1 MKKIGFAALCA
12 IASISVATP
21 VMAKDIT
28 LRYNQIDSSYEYED
42 SDTKNDVSFSGPTI
56 RLTGDI
62 PSYNLNGVYAEVGY
76 LSESDTPFNA
86 DMINLGAGLTRN
98 LYRNNNLYIDGSIGL
113 GASKYDADG
122 MDDSLYYVGI
132 PAKAQIGLQQKAF
145 RAFVEVGYRHDWV
158 VDQDKKDLIESAQP
172 STMGGVELGVGVRYN
187 FDYGWWTPK
196 PRSR

>member
-12 IASISVATP
+12 IASIAVTTP
-21 VMAKDIT
+21 AMAKDIT
-28 LRYNQIDSSYEYED
+28 LRYNQIDSSYEYKD

-62 PSYNLNGVYAEVGY
+62 PSYNLNGVYGEIGY

-132 PAKAQIGLQQKAF
+132 PAKAQIGFQQKAF
-145 RAFVEVGYRHDWV
+145 RAFVEVGYRQDWAV
-158 VDQDKKDLIESAQP
+158 NQDKKDLIESAQP
-172 STMGGVELGVGVRYN
+172 STMGGVELGAGVRYN

-196 PRSR
+196 SRSR

>member
-12 IASISVATP
+12 IASIAITTP

-28 LRYNQIDSSYEYED
+28 VRYNQIDSSYEYKD

-62 PSYNLNGVYAEVGY
+62 PSYNLNGVYAEAGY

-86 DMINLGAGLTRN
+86 DIINLGAGLTRN
-98 LYRNNNLYIDGSIGL
+98 LYRNNNLYVDGSIGL

-145 RAFVEVGYRHDWV
+145 RAFVEVGYRQDWAV
-158 VDQDKKDLIESAQP
+158 NQDKKDLIESAQP

-196 PRSR
+196 SRTR